1 MKNIVIP
8 SEKETQDGFFPLSCL
23 KGMPTRVIASA
34 RDFARSRK
42 QQSR

>member
-8 SEKETQDGFFPLSCL
+8 SEKETQDGFSRF
-23 KGMPTRVIASA
+23 RASKECQLLA
-34 RDFARSRK
+34 RLRK